1 MSYSKAQLY
10 KITSRLYKELRTANN
25 DIVLKKL
32 RGIHGEYDYETNE
45 ISLDYRKDFLSTLI
59 HEFLHKW
66 YPEKSETWVLQN
78 ERLIVNSLSTIQIK
92 RIIFEFAKFV
102 CQ

>member
-1 MSYSKAQLY
+1 MSYSKKQIY
-10 KITSRLYKELRTANN
+10 KITNRLYKELRTTNN

-32 RGIHGEYDYETNE
+32 RGIHGEYDYATNE

-66 YPEKSETWVLQN
+66 YPEKNETWVLNN
-78 ERLIVNSLSTIQIK
+78 ERMILNALSTIQIK
-92 RIIFEFAKFV
+92 RIIMEFAKFLL
-102 CQ
+102 